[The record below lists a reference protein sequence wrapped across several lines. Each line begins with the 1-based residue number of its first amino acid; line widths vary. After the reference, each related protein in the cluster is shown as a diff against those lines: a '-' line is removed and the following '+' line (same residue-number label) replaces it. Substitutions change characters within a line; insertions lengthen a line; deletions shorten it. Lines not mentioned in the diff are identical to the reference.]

1 MLRKFVEKQKT
12 CEYLKFYSCCP
23 FVFHLYYLIIMLH
36 YFAYGSNMSA
46 RRVRHRLGWAPSRI
60 SATLQDYLLSF
71 NKQSSDGGKANI
83 QISPG
88 DEVEGILYFVKENDL
103 LTLDGYEGVAEK
115 QYKRH
120 EIEVMD
126 LSGRPMVAI
135 AYIALNTGPESRPT
149 LEYLNY
155 LLEGEHLLSME
166 YVCRLE
172 EIATI

>member
-1 MLRKFVEKQKT
+1 MLSVRFSLT
-12 CEYLKFYSCCP
+12 N
-23 FVFHLYYLIIMLH
+23 LIIMLH

-46 RRVRHRLGWAPSRI
+46 RRIRHRLGWAPSRI
-60 SATLQDYLLSF
+60 SVTLQDYLLSF
-71 NKQSSDGGKANI
+71 NKQSNDGGKANI

-88 DEVEGILYFVKENDL
+88 DKVEGILYFVKEDDL
-103 LTLDGYEGVAEK
+103 LTLDGYEGVAQK
-115 QYKRH
+115 QYKRQ
-120 EIEVMD
+120 ELGVMD
-126 LSGRPMVAI
+126 LSGRPMRAI

>member
-1 MLRKFVEKQKT
+1 MLSVRFSLT
-12 CEYLKFYSCCP
+12 N
-23 FVFHLYYLIIMLH
+23 LIIMLH

-46 RRVRHRLGWAPSRI
+46 RRIRHRLGWAPSRI
-60 SATLQDYLLSF
+60 SVTLQDYLLSF
-71 NKQSSDGGKANI
+71 NKQSNDGGKANI

-88 DEVEGILYFVKENDL
+88 DKVEGILYFVKEDDL
-103 LTLDGYEGVAEK
+103 LTLDGYEGVAQK
-115 QYKRH
+115 QYKRQ
-120 EIEVMD
+120 ELGVMD
-126 LSGRPMVAI
+126 LSGRPMRAI

-172 EIATI
+172 EISTI

>member
-1 MLRKFVEKQKT
+1 MLSVRFSLT
-12 CEYLKFYSCCP
+12 NLK
-23 FVFHLYYLIIMLH
+23 IMLH

-46 RRVRHRLGWAPSRI
+46 RRIRHRLGWAPSRI

-88 DEVEGILYFVKENDL
+88 DEVEGILYFVKEDDL
-103 LTLDGYEGVAEK
+103 LTLDGYEGVAQK
-115 QYKRH
+115 QYKRQ
-120 EIEVMD
+120 ELEVMD
-126 LSGRPMVAI
+126 LSGRPMRAI
-135 AYIALNTGPESRPT
+135 AYIALNTGAESRPT